1 MSVWEFVAGADW
13 RLMTPE
19 YVALTFG
26 AFVVVALLIRRR
38 LRIWKRMGTI
48 EAGLS
53 KMQSEIA
60 TILQVQSAL
69 ITKLNATSKVE
80 IDQRNTAI
88 EMTSGDIAGQS
99 MLRIPMKSP
108 RHSEMMSPGVPTRCR
123 PGPVPRWRMICATRF
138 WDGQLLATW
147 SELPVPCE
155 GEWVGKPRASAPSG
169 SAVASERLA
178 GTRHRMGWK

>member
-88 EMTSGDIAGQS
+88 EMTILQGS
-99 MLRIPMKSP
+99 
-108 RHSEMMSPGVPTRCR
+108 RCR
-123 PGPVPRWRMICATRF
+123 PPPNLRSPEAQNRQNW
-138 WDGQLLATW
+138 
-147 SELPVPCE
+147 P
-155 GEWVGKPRASAPSG
+155 G
-169 SAVASERLA
+169 SN
-178 GTRHRMGWK
+178 K